1 MGHALGFEPALHG
14 RRPRSQLGFGPSYP
28 SCGGARPLL
37 NRMAPAPL
45 ADLGEE
51 LADSGKNL
59 ADSGKKVADL
69 GLEMGGSGMQI
80 GLTLARCGEPGFAAP
95 ADAQEEGKCR
105 NCAEGWYNDPEKPK
119 VRAHWW
125 VGAWMCQPG
134 GGGGEILF
142 LMEPGCKI
150 CESPH
155 CDDPTV
161 PHDGNCPD
169 EECDDGVPH
178 MMMALAAGSDVR
190 SVMEAGA
197 RYPGRLLLLPDR
209 RAVGV
214 VDCEGWIVALRH
226 FPDVYHWSSAL
237 RVG

>member
-1 MGHALGFEPALHG
+1 VLARRRGKVMSRLGWTIGALVG
-14 RRPRSQLGFGPSYP
+14 
-28 SCGGARPLL
+28 
-37 NRMAPAPL
+37 M
-45 ADLGEE
+45 
-51 LADSGKNL
+51 
-59 ADSGKKVADL
+59 VL
-69 GLEMGGSGMQI
+69 GL
-80 GLTLARCGEPGFAAP
+80 AAP
-95 ADAQEEGKCR
+95 GALTTAEAQEEEKCR
-105 NCAEGWYNDPEKPK
+105 NCAEGTVYGKPS
-119 VRAHWW
+119 HWW

-134 GGGGEILF
+134 GGGGETML

-155 CDDPTV
+155 CDDPSV

-190 SVMEAGA
+190 SVVEAGS
-197 RYPGRLLLLPDR
+197 RYPGRLLLLPER
-209 RAVGV
+209 RAVAV

-226 FPDVYHWSSAL
+226 FPDIYHWASAM